1 MAIHRFKL
9 PIVMFAALI
18 TPALAQ
24 AVYPYYGGPVYRTLP
39 AYAAPNAAALGP
51 WPWNF
56 NFGGGPA
63 PVLGSARDNLESG
76 YNFNVGGG
84 YNFTPRT
91 GFVLEF
97 MESGL
102 GVTDK
107 ALQENNQAT
116 DGDASIWSFTLNP
129 VWRFRI
135 SGPVGAYLI
144 GGGGFY
150 EREERFREPETVF
163 ALHGGRF
170 FAPGFVDV
178 HQIDDT
184 GGVNVGAGLTW
195 NVGWGTKFY
204 VEARYH
210 YIFTTGAPT
219 QMIPITFGF
228 RW

>member
-1 MAIHRFKL
+1 MAIHRLKL
-9 PIVMFAALI
+9 PIVMLAVLL
-18 TPALAQ
+18 TPAFVQ
-24 AVYPYYGGPVYRTLP
+24 AAYPYYDGAAYRRYP
-39 AYAAPNAAALGP
+39 AYASPTAAALGP

-63 PVLGSARDNLESG
+63 PVLGSARNNLENG
-76 YNFNVGGG
+76 YNFIIGGG

-97 MESGL
+97 MDAGL

-107 ALQENNQAT
+107 ALQDNNQAIN
-116 DGDASIWSFTLNP
+116 GDATVWSFTLNP

-135 SGPVGAYLI
+135 SGPVGGYLI

-150 EREERFREPETVF
+150 EREERFREAVDVSNF
-163 ALHGGRF
+163 HGGF
-170 FAPGFVDV
+170 FGPGFVDV

-210 YIFTTGAPT
+210 YIFTSGTPT
-219 QMIPITFGF
+219 QIIPITFGF